1 MSWRDYAADAERQ
14 FNPQANPEV
23 DPKAEFA
30 LRSELSAAARE
41 RLQSELDVRYGPG
54 PRQLLDIFP
63 ARKDGASIH
72 VHIHGGYFRMG
83 DKDSQSL
90 LAEPFV
96 AAGISCVFP
105 TYDLCPQVSLDQLVA
120 EVMDAIEWTHRNA
133 ARIGDPRRIY
143 LSGSSA
149 GAHLCAMALAHD
161 WTKRGLPPDFITG
174 ATLLTGVYDLEP
186 LLHIS
191 VNELVQLAP
200 DRVRHNSPIYHPP
213 RLKVPLLMQVGGAEP
228 AGWQAQTLEFA
239 EVCRAAGCAVEV
251 FVLPGETH
259 FSILRSL
266 AHIDHPLTRKMISAM
281 R

>member
-1 MSWRDYAADAERQ
+1 MSWRNCAADAERQ
-14 FNPQANPEV
+14 FNPQANPKV
-23 DPKAEFA
+23 NSKAELA

-41 RLQSELDVRYGPG
+41 RLQGELDVRYGPG

-63 ARKDGASIH
+63 ARKDRATIH

-83 DKDSQSL
+83 DKASQTL

-120 EVMDAIEWTHRNA
+120 EVMDAIEWTYRNA

-149 GAHLCAMALAHD
+149 GAYLCAVALAHD

-191 VNELVQLAP
+191 VNELVRLAP
-200 DRVRHNSPIYHPP
+200 DRVHDNSPIHHLP
-213 RLKVPLLMQVGGAEP
+213 RLKVPLLMQVGSAAP
-228 AGWQAQTLEFA
+228 IAGL
-239 EVCRAAGCAVEV
+239 AGPDPGVRRG
-251 FVLPGETH
+251 LP
-259 FSILRSL
+259 RSGL
-266 AHIDHPLTRKMISAM
+266 
-281 R
+281 

>member
-41 RLQSELDVRYGPG
+41 RLQGELNVGYGPG

-90 LAEPFV
+90 FAEPFV
-96 AAGISCVFP
+96 AASSFCVFP
-105 TYDLCPQVSLDQLVA
+105 KYDLCPQVSLDQLVV
-120 EVMDAIEWTHRNA
+120 EVMDAIEWTHRNS

-143 LSGSSA
+143 RSGSSA
-149 GAHLCAMALAHD
+149 GAHLCAMAVAHD
-161 WTKRGLPPDFITG
+161 WTMRGLPPDFVTG

-191 VNELVQLAP
+191 VTNWC
-200 DRVRHNSPIYHPP
+200 D
-213 RLKVPLLMQVGGAEP
+213 
-228 AGWQAQTLEFA
+228 
-239 EVCRAAGCAVEV
+239 
-251 FVLPGETH
+251 
-259 FSILRSL
+259 
-266 AHIDHPLTRKMISAM
+266 
-281 R
+281 